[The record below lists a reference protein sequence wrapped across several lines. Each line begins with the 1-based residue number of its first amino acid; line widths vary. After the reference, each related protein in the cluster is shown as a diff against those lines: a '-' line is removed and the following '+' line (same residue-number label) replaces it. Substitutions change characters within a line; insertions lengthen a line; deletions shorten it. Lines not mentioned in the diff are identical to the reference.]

1 MKKILFAI
9 LSLSLVS
16 CAVEGLESTLDDNS
30 SNTNNTNNP
39 NNTAT
44 FTDAIPLN
52 TGNYWTYD
60 VVGLA
65 NTRDS
70 LYIFGDEIVGA
81 NTYKKFKNRNN
92 IATGFYCTSL
102 NNNNVRKDAGKLLLT
117 GNLSVLQ
124 GITLPTGV
132 DLSVTDF
139 IIFKESAT
147 NGEILSEKTG
157 TFQQTISNFPVT
169 IEYRLRSIGGESFA
183 SFTSP
188 NNDVY
193 PNVKSTKIV
202 VNLKISST
210 QTIAGFPVTINI
222 LPQQDVV
229 VSTQYLSRNIGI
241 VYTKTNTNFSL
252 NPTIATQIG
261 LPVSNS
267 QIQEEFLDTYNVN

>member
-1 MKKILFAI
+1 MKKIVFAI

-16 CAVEGLESTLDDNS
+16 CAVEGLESTIDD
-30 SNTNNTNNP
+30 NTNNP
-39 NNTAT
+39 NNPNNSST
-44 FTDAIPLN
+44 FTDALPLN

-70 LYIFGDEIVGA
+70 LYIFGNETVGA
-81 NTYKKFKNRNN
+81 HTYKKFKNRNN
-92 IATGFYCTSL
+92 IATGFYCSSL

-132 DLSVTDF
+132 DFSVTDF

-157 TFQQTISNFPVT
+157 TFQQTISSLPIT

-183 SFTSP
+183 SYTSP
-188 NNDVY
+188 NSDVY
-193 PNVKSTKIV
+193 PNVKSTKIIMS
-202 VNLKISST
+202 LKITST
-210 QTIAGFPVTINI
+210 QTIAGFPITVNI

-229 VSTQYLSRNIGI
+229 VSTQYLSKNIGV

-252 NPTIATQIG
+252 NAAIAAQIG
-261 LPVSNS
+261 LPVTTT
-267 QIQEEFLDTYNVN
+267 QVQEEFLDTYNVN

>member
-30 SNTNNTNNP
+30 NNTNNTNNP

-81 NTYKKFKNRNN
+81 STYKKFKNRNN

-102 NNNNVRKDAGKLLLT
+102 NNNNVRKSAGKLLLT

-124 GITLPTGV
+124 GITLPAGL
-132 DLSVTDF
+132 DFSLTDF
-139 IIFKESAT
+139 IIFKENAT

-169 IEYRLRSIGGESFA
+169 IEYRLRSIGGESFT

-193 PNVKSTKIV
+193 PNVKSTKIA
-202 VNLKISST
+202 VNLKITTT
-210 QTIAGFPVTINI
+210 QTIAGFPITVNI

-229 VSTQYLSRNIGI
+229 VSTQYLSKNIGV

-252 NPTIATQIG
+252 NAAIAAQIG
-261 LPVSNS
+261 LPVTTT
-267 QIQEEFLDTYNVN
+267 QVQEEFLDTYNVN

>member
-1 MKKILFAI
+1 LI
-9 LSLSLVS
+9 S
-16 CAVEGLESTLDDNS
+16 CAVEGLESTIEDNS
-30 SNTNNTNNP
+30 NNQNNTNNS
-39 NNTAT
+39 TT
-44 FTDAIPLN
+44 FTDALPMN
-52 TGNYWTYD
+52 SGNYWTYD

-81 NTYKKFKNRNN
+81 HTYKKFKNRNN
-92 IATGFYCTSL
+92 IATGFYCSSL
-102 NNNNVRKDAGKLLLT
+102 NNNNVRKEAGKLLLT

-132 DLSVTDF
+132 DFSVTDF
-139 IIFKESAT
+139 IIFKENAT

-157 TFQQTISNFPVT
+157 TFQQTISSLPIT

-183 SFTSP
+183 SYTSP

-202 VNLKISST
+202 VNLKITST
-210 QTIAGFPVTINI
+210 QTIAGFPITVNI

-229 VSTQYLSRNIGI
+229 VSTQYLSKNIGI

-252 NPTIATQIG
+252 NAAIAAQIG
-261 LPVSNS
+261 FPVTNS
-267 QIQEEFLDTYNVN
+267 QVQEEFLDTYNVN

>member
-9 LSLSLVS
+9 ISLSLVS
-16 CAVEGLESTLDDNS
+16 CAVEGLESTIDD
-30 SNTNNTNNP
+30 NTNNP
-39 NNTAT
+39 NNPNNSTT
-44 FTDAIPLN
+44 FTDALPLN

-70 LYIFGDEIVGA
+70 LYIFGNETVGA
-81 NTYKKFKNRNN
+81 HTYKKFKNRNN
-92 IATGFYCTSL
+92 IATGFYCSSL

-124 GITLPTGV
+124 GITFPTGL
-132 DLSVTDF
+132 DLNVTDF

-157 TFQQTISNFPVT
+157 TFQQTISSLPIT

-183 SFTSP
+183 SYTSP
-188 NNDVY
+188 NSDVY
-193 PNVKSTKIV
+193 PNVKSTKIIMS
-202 VNLKISST
+202 LKITST
-210 QTIAGFPVTINI
+210 QTIAGFPITVNI

-229 VSTQYLSRNIGI
+229 VSTQYLSKNIGV

-252 NPTIATQIG
+252 NAAIAAQIG
-261 LPVSNS
+261 LPVTTT
-267 QIQEEFLDTYNVN
+267 QVQEEFLDTYNVN

>member
-1 MKKILFAI
+1 MKKIVLVI
-9 LSLSLVS
+9 LSLSLIS
-16 CAVEGLESTLDDNS
+16 CAVEGLESSIDDNS
-30 SNTNNTNNP
+30 NNPNNPNNP

-44 FTDAIPLN
+44 FTDALPLN
-52 TGNYWTYD
+52 NGNYWTYD
-60 VVGLA
+60 VVGLT

-70 LYIFGDEIVGA
+70 LYIFGDETVGVH
-81 NTYKKFKNRNN
+81 TYKKFKNRNN
-92 IATGFYCTSL
+92 IATGFYCSSL
-102 NNNNVRKDAGKLLLT
+102 NNNNVRKEAGKLLLT
-117 GNLSVLQ
+117 GNLSILQ

-139 IIFKESAT
+139 IIFKENAT

-157 TFQQTISNFPVT
+157 TFQQTISNLPIT

-183 SFTSP
+183 SYTSS

-202 VNLKISST
+202 LNLKITST
-210 QTIAGFPVTINI
+210 QTIAGFPITVNI

-229 VSTQYLSRNIGI
+229 VSTQYLSKNIGV

-252 NPTIATQIG
+252 NATIAAQIG
-261 LPVSNS
+261 LPVTTT
-267 QIQEEFLDTYNVN
+267 QVQEEFLDTYNVN

>member
-16 CAVEGLESTLDDNS
+16 CAIEGLEDTIG
-30 SNTNNTNNP
+30 NNTNNS
-39 NNTAT
+39 TT
-44 FTDAIPLN
+44 FTDALPLN
-52 TGNYWTYD
+52 NGNYWTYD
-60 VVGLA
+60 VVGQA

-81 NTYKKFKNRNN
+81 HTYKKFKNRNN
-92 IATGFYCTSL
+92 IATGFYCSSL
-102 NNNNVRKDAGKLLLT
+102 NNNNVRKEAGKLLLT
-117 GNLSVLQ
+117 GNLSLLQ

-139 IIFKESAT
+139 IIFKENAT

-157 TFQQTISNFPVT
+157 TFQQTISNLPIT
-169 IEYRLRSIGGESFA
+169 IEYRLKSIGGENLA
-183 SFTSP
+183 SYTSP

-202 VNLKISST
+202 VSLKMTST
-210 QTIAGFPVTINI
+210 QTIAGFPITINI

-229 VSTQYLSRNIGI
+229 VSTQYLSKNIG
-241 VYTKTNTNFSL
+241 VVHTKTNTNFTL
-252 NPTIATQIG
+252 NATIAAQIG
-261 LPVSNS
+261 LPVTNS
-267 QIQEEFLDTYNVN
+267 QVQEEFLDTYSVN

>member
-16 CAVEGLESTLDDNS
+16 CAVEGLESTLDENS
-30 SNTNNTNNP
+30 NNTNNTNNP

-52 TGNYWTYD
+52 NGNYWTYD

-81 NTYKKFKNRNN
+81 STYKKFKNRNN

-102 NNNNVRKDAGKLLLT
+102 NNNNVRKSAGKLLLT
-117 GNLSVLQ
+117 GNLSALQ
-124 GITLPTGV
+124 GVTLPAGL
-132 DLSVTDF
+132 DFSLTDF
-139 IIFKESAT
+139 IIFKENAT

-169 IEYRLRSIGGESFA
+169 IEYRLRSIGGENFT

-188 NNDVY
+188 NTDVY

-202 VNLKISST
+202 VNLKISTT
-210 QTIAGFPVTINI
+210 QTIAGFPITVNI

-229 VSTQYLSRNIGI
+229 ISTQYLSKNIGV

-252 NPTIATQIG
+252 NAAIAAQIG
-261 LPVSNS
+261 LPVTTT
-267 QIQEEFLDTYNVN
+267 QVQEEFLDTYSVN

>member
-1 MKKILFAI
+1 MKKIVFAI

-16 CAVEGLESTLDDNS
+16 CAVEGLESTIDN
-30 SNTNNTNNP
+30 NANNP
-39 NNTAT
+39 NNPNNPNNSTT
-44 FTDAIPLN
+44 FTDALPMN

-81 NTYKKFKNRNN
+81 STYKKFKNRNN
-92 IATGFYCTSL
+92 IATGFYCSSL
-102 NNNNVRKDAGKLLLT
+102 NNNNVRKEAGKLLLT

-132 DLSVTDF
+132 DFSVTDF
-139 IIFKESAT
+139 IIFKENAT

-169 IEYRLRSIGGESFA
+169 IEYRLRSIGGESFT

-202 VNLKISST
+202 VSLKITST
-210 QTIAGFPVTINI
+210 QTIAGFPVTITI

-229 VSTQYLSRNIGI
+229 VSTQYLSRNIGV

-252 NPTIATQIG
+252 NPTIAAQIG

>member
-1 MKKILFAI
+1 MKKIVFAI

-16 CAVEGLESTLDDNS
+16 CAVEGLESTLDENS
-30 SNTNNTNNP
+30 NNTNNTNNP

-52 TGNYWTYD
+52 NGNYWTYD

-81 NTYKKFKNRNN
+81 STYKKFKNRNN

-102 NNNNVRKDAGKLLLT
+102 NNNNVRKSDGKLLLT
-117 GNLSVLQ
+117 GNLSALQ
-124 GITLPTGV
+124 GVTLPAGL
-132 DLSVTDF
+132 DFSLTDF
-139 IIFKESAT
+139 IIFKENAT

-169 IEYRLRSIGGESFA
+169 IEYRLRSIGGENFT

-188 NNDVY
+188 NTDVY

-202 VNLKISST
+202 VNLKITTT
-210 QTIAGFPVTINI
+210 QTIAGFPITVNI

-229 VSTQYLSRNIGI
+229 ISTQYLSKNIGV

-252 NPTIATQIG
+252 NAAIAAQIG
-261 LPVSNS
+261 LPVTTT
-267 QIQEEFLDTYNVN
+267 QVQEEFLDTYNVN

>member
-16 CAVEGLESTLDDNS
+16 CAVEGLESSIGDNS
-30 SNTNNTNNP
+30 NNSNTST
-39 NNTAT
+39 T
-44 FTDAIPLN
+44 FIDALPLN
-52 TGNYWTYD
+52 NGNYWTYD
-60 VVGLA
+60 VEGLT

-70 LYIFGDEIVGA
+70 LYIFGDETVGTH
-81 NTYKKFKNRNN
+81 TYKKFRNRNN
-92 IATGFYCTSL
+92 IATGFYCSSL
-102 NNNNVRKDAGKLLLT
+102 NNNNVRKEAGKLLLT

-139 IIFKESAT
+139 VIFKESAT

-169 IEYRLRSIGGESFA
+169 IEYRLRAIGGENYA

-193 PNVKSTKIV
+193 PDVKSTKIV
-202 VNLKISST
+202 VSLKITTT
-210 QTIAGFPVTINI
+210 QTIAGFPITLTI

-229 VSTQYLSRNIGI
+229 VSTQYLSKNIGI
-241 VYTKTNTNFSL
+241 VYTKTNTNFTL
-252 NPTIATQIG
+252 DATIAAQIG

-267 QIQEEFLDTYNVN
+267 QEQEEFLDTYNVN

>member
-1 MKKILFAI
+1 
-9 LSLSLVS
+9 
-16 CAVEGLESTLDDNS
+16 VEGLESTIDN
-30 SNTNNTNNP
+30 NANNP
-39 NNTAT
+39 NNPNNPNNSST
-44 FTDAIPLN
+44 FTDALPLN

-70 LYIFGDEIVGA
+70 LYIFGNETVGA
-81 NTYKKFKNRNN
+81 HTYKKFKNRNN
-92 IATGFYCTSL
+92 IATGFYCSSL